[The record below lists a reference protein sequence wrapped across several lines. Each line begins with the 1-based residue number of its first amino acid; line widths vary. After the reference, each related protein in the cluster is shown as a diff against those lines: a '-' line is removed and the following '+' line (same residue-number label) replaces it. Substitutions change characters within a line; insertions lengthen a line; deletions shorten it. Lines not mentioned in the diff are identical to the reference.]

1 MERLSSMTE
10 DGWHVCV
17 NPFRMLGCLLG
28 IGKASDRKLLL
39 FGAASSR
46 RVWDD
51 LSDGERDAIEVAEH
65 YAEGEAT
72 WKDLQRI
79 AFAKSG
85 PFHWDKDPLVNFV
98 AAVAATASKKARE
111 YAYGRV
117 WESFKSGRGYSER
130 QQIVKD
136 LGLSD
141 GCATDPRDAWV
152 EMDCRERKAQED
164 IIRDIFGNP
173 FCPDPTIDPS
183 WLVRAAGAIPRLTE
197 SIYNKREFDRM
208 PELADA
214 FEVAG
219 CTDTFLLGHLRGPG
233 SHFRGCWVLD
243 LILKKRTI
251 PRP

>member
-51 LSDGERDAIEVAEH
+51 LSDGERDAIEAAEQ

-98 AAVAATASKKARE
+98 AAVAATALKKATE

-117 WESFKSGRGYSER
+117 WESFKSGSRSLKTLDSQTVALRIPEMP
-130 QQIVKD
+130 
-136 LGLSD
+136 GLKWTAAN
-141 GCATDPRDAWV
+141 GKL
-152 EMDCRERKAQED
+152 RK
-164 IIRDIFGNP
+164 
-173 FCPDPTIDPS
+173 T
-183 WLVRAAGAIPRLTE
+183 
-197 SIYNKREFDRM
+197 
-208 PELADA
+208 
-214 FEVAG
+214 
-219 CTDTFLLGHLRGPG
+219 
-233 SHFRGCWVLD
+233 
-243 LILKKRTI
+243 
-251 PRP
+251 

>member
-1 MERLSSMTE
+1 MERLWSMTE
-10 DGWHVCV
+10 DGWQVCV
-17 NPFRMLGCLLG
+17 NPFRMLGCLLA

-39 FGAASSR
+39 FRAASSR

-51 LSDGERDAIEVAEH
+51 LSDAERDAIEAAER

-79 AFAKSG
+79 AFAKRG
-85 PFHWDKDPLVNFV
+85 PLHWDKDPLVNFV
-98 AAVAATASKKARE
+98 AAVAATAVNKAMKDVYR
-111 YAYGRV
+111 RV
-117 WESFKSGRGYSER
+117 WDSFEIGGGYRER
-130 QQIVKD
+130 QQIAKD

-141 GCATDPRDAWV
+141 YSANDPREAWV
-152 EMDCRERKAQED
+152 EVDCRESKAQED
-164 IIRDIFGNP
+164 IIGDVFANP
-173 FCPDPTIDPS
+173 FYADPTIDPS
-183 WLVRAAGAIPRLTE
+183 RLVRTSGAIPRLTE
-197 SIYNKREFDRM
+197 SIYNERDFDRM

-214 FEVAG
+214 FEVSG
-219 CTDTFLLGHLRGPG
+219 CTDSLLLGHLRGPG